1 MVAAVRRD
9 LPLFAAGL
17 GAGALLAVAAL
28 AVVGPLGQT
37 DSSSVLLATRLGR
50 QQQLQSLAYSF
61 TPEENPLA
69 DFDKDFVARPYGESA
84 KPEKNPLRGFGGFGF
99 STQTHAAGVS
109 PYPATSAE
117 DLHNVYND
125 MPEGKYPFDERKD
138 GLKETMHTWKKWDW
152 KKAPSAA
159 IDEVNVWGN
168 TGLAGTTTS
177 DDSGADTSW
186 NLGDKMS
193 FAWQHWKQ
201 KGHEQDAPTKAL
213 GEINVWDNPAPY
225 DQPWTKTPASVVDD
239 PNDPQDGSE
248 QNILMN
254 YKFPNY

>member
-1 MVAAVRRD
+1 M
-9 LPLFAAGL
+9 
-17 GAGALLAVAAL
+17 LL
-28 AVVGPLGQT
+28 Q
-37 DSSSVLLATRLGR
+37 
-50 QQQLQSLAYSF
+50 
-61 TPEENPLA
+61 
-69 DFDKDFVARPYGESA
+69 DFVARPYGESA

-201 KGHEQDAPTKAL
+201 KGHEQVCVRACICTCLCVCVTFEYLAVRL
-213 GEINVWDNPAPY
+213 LCGCGCGCGFCSCSSGGVCVFAR
-225 DQPWTKTPASVVDD
+225 
-239 PNDPQDGSE
+239 
-248 QNILMN
+248 
-254 YKFPNY
+254 